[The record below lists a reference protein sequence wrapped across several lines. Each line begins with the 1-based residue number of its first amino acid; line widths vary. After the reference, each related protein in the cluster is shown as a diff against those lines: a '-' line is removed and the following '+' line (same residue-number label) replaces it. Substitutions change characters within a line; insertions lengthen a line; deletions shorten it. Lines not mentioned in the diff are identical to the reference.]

1 VAAGGIQTPALL
13 LRSGFRHPGIGR
25 GLRLDPTTG
34 VGGVYR
40 HDIRM
45 WAGVPQTLTIDRW
58 LGLGDHHGF
67 WIETAPAH
75 PGLTAL
81 GFPWQGG
88 RAHKERMRLYR
99 HLAANIILV
108 RDTAAGR
115 VMIDRQGNPVMEYRI
130 NGYIGIGRKTHT
142 LAEGV
147 APNAQ
152 FVQNF
157 IYLPIFRPRHR
168 VAVSK
173 RALALADITCVRLD
187 ESSFRTG
194 SHVFET
200 ARGPIRCPKAYF
212 PPPKKLAGELKA
224 LAPSIEVVF
233 EDARGRRRKYSP
245 LVTRRR
251 GRDSGGKR
259 AQPK

>member
-1 VAAGGIQTPALL
+1 MARTKPDFGAVVLRHQIDVTEVVRLWWISLLAFLMAFMLIAGLVFDP
-13 LRSGFRHPGIGR
+13 RPGPPR
-25 GLRLDPTTG
+25 A
-34 VGGVYR
+34 VYFL
-40 HDIRM
+40 M
-45 WAGVPQTLTIDRW
+45 WALFMAG
-58 LGLGDHHGF
+58 
-67 WIETAPAH
+67 
-75 PGLTAL
+75 
-81 GFPWQGG
+81 
-88 RAHKERMRLYR
+88 
-99 HLAANIILV
+99 LV
-108 RDTAAGR
+108 RAA
-115 VMIDRQGNPVMEYRI
+115 
-130 NGYIGIGRKTHT
+130 
-142 LAEGV
+142 
-147 APNAQ
+147 
-152 FVQNF
+152 FVRYF
-157 IYLPIFRPRHR
+157 STPFVLLERGIYLPIFRPRHR